1 MCRGELHPQ
10 NAQMKLHSSGMQTY
24 GVEQKEK
31 QEGDDFKRQESRSR
45 GRGWGWGVICF
56 WSGRSRQRASG
67 VLANALNL
75 DLGHGFISVHFVII
89 C

>member
-1 MCRGELHPQ
+1 MIIGLMPYHIDSLELHI
-10 NAQMKLHSSGMQTY
+10 NKLFPAISIKKMAG
-24 GVEQKEK
+24 GCLAWWV
-31 QEGDDFKRQESRSR
+31 RV
-45 GRGWGWGVICF
+45 GRICF

-67 VLANALNL
+67 VLANIFNL